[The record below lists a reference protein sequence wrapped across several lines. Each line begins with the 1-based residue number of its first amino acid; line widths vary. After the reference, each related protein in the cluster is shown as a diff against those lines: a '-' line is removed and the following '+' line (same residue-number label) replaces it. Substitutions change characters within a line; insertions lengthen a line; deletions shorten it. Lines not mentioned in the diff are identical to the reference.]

1 MWLLEADALSRL
13 EAALHNSGSDGITF
27 LKAAPVTALSTDD
40 SGRTATIPIKGILT
54 KQADPVIAFFYGQN
68 TAYDDIVAQVQ
79 MAESSPRVKRV
90 IFDVDSPG
98 GNIDGMFEAMSAI
111 GAMTKP
117 RSVFARNAN
126 SAAYALAAVAGEI
139 TAAAPSSTFGSV
151 GIAAT
156 VAVSDSAVTVTSTNA
171 PDKRPDPRTDEGK
184 AAIVRHLDAID
195 DLFVGA
201 ISEGRGVSKDAVRQ
215 GYGRGATLL
224 AGEAKERGM
233 IDGIAGNGLRVVRDK
248 HQATADGG
256 SEDGKMTPEELK
268 AEDPALFKAVVEIG
282 VKKELDRVCAHLQ
295 GGEMSGAATGGLKL
309 ALAAIRA
316 GSDLTQTASMQY
328 LTAAHNKR
336 DIDARDA
343 DDQVV
348 QDALEGVVK
357 PTAVDIMDK
366 LQGETLI
373 LLQGMVGNG
382 GI

>member
-1 MWLLEADALSRL
+1 MWLLEADALSRV
-13 EAALHNSGSDGITF
+13 EAALQVSASDGLTF
-27 LKAAPVTALSTDD
+27 LKAAPVTALSLSD

-54 KQADPVIAFFYGQN
+54 KQADPVIAFFYGEN
-68 TAYDDIVAQVQ
+68 TAYDDIVAQVR
-79 MAESSPRVKRV
+79 MAESNPRVKQV
-90 IFDVDSPG
+90 VFDVDSPG
-98 GNIDGMFEAMSAI
+98 GNTDGMFEAMSAI

-139 TAAAPSSTFGSV
+139 TAAGPSSTFGSV

-156 VAVSDSAVTVTSTNA
+156 VAVSDSVVTVTSTHA
-171 PDKRPDPRTDEGK
+171 PDKRPDPRTEEGK
-184 AAIVRHLDAID
+184 AAIVRQLDAID

-215 GYGRGATLL
+215 GYGRGAVLL

-248 HQATADGG
+248 TQATADGG
-256 SEDGKMTPEELK
+256 SEDGKMTLEELK

-282 VKKELDRVCAHLQ
+282 VKQERDRVCAHLQ
-295 GGEMSGAATGGLKL
+295 GGEMSGAAAGGLKI
-309 ALAAIRA
+309 ALEAIRA

-336 DIDARDA
+336 DIEARED
-343 DDQVV
+343 DDQAVE
-348 QDALEGVVK
+348 DALKGVAK
-357 PTAVDIMDK
+357 PEAIDIMDK
-366 LQGETLI
+366 LQGETLK